1 MSVWVQ
7 KPLQEETLLLYR
19 RRKMALKG
27 ALTPLHQPRRVMS
40 VWVKQR
46 PSQEEILLLDSKTQT
61 QIPCPAGGI
70 RHTVQEDRKDGE
82 GLCLRTQVF
91 SRWTPE
97 EAKIHEKLRS
107 TLKSKFPQLVEGVPN
122 QGDPRL
128 LQDIYTDLYVTKG
141 GGGGVS
147 YEHEVRQIEV
157 ASWRGEAKDT
167 PIKCSDIFKPI
178 PKSQDD
184 RRGVLHLLIKGEA
197 AEDGPI
203 SSINPLS
210 GQHKPI
216 RTVLT
221 KGVAGIAEVYSGLG

>member
-1 MSVWVQ
+1 MASKRPRMEETSSTPNTKSDECVGPETFAGRDSSAVQ
-7 KPLQEETLLLYR
+7 KEEDGSKRSSHSPTPTA
-19 RRKMALKG
+19 KSDECMGQAKTFTGGDTSAGHVQQG
-27 ALTPLHQPRRVMS
+27 ASGTQSKRTE
-40 VWVKQR
+40 KT
-46 PSQEEILLLDSKTQT
+46 EKDS
-61 QIPCPAGGI
+61 ASE
-70 RHTVQEDRKDGE
+70 H
-82 GLCLRTQVF
+82 
-91 SRWTPE
+91 RWTPE

-178 PKSQDD
+178 
-184 RRGVLHLLIKGEA
+184 
-197 AEDGPI
+197 
-203 SSINPLS
+203 
-210 GQHKPI
+210 QHKPI